1 MRGDVLL
8 TVALGLGLVALAV
21 TLRWAVA
28 RVDVLGRTR
37 PFPALSVGLPLAAAM
52 ACAVPLI
59 RHAQLEQQLSDVASV
74 LAGREVTVRCET
86 VGEAWVQAHP
96 ERGYVRI
103 GADGVPERHTVITYD
118 TCRDLRDWVRS
129 DHHSTTDAH
138 VVGVHVL
145 THEAMHMA
153 GIADEARAE
162 CAAMQRD
169 HRAATLLGAD
179 DATARSLV
187 RRYLTALHPQ
197 LPDAY
202 RSADCASGGALDE
215 HLEDSPWA

>member
-1 MRGDVLL
+1 MRRDVLL
-8 TVALGLGLVALAV
+8 TVALGLGLMALAV

-37 PFPALSVGLPLAAAM
+37 PFPALSVGLPLAAAV

-59 RHAQLEQQLSDVASV
+59 RHAQLEAELADVASA
-74 LAGREVTVRCET
+74 LAGTEVTVRCET

-103 GADGVPERHTVITYD
+103 GADGVPERHAVITYD
-118 TCRDLRDWVRS
+118 TCRDLQAWVRS
-129 DHHSTTDAH
+129 DHRSTTDAQ
-138 VVGVHVL
+138 VVAVHVL
-145 THEAMHMA
+145 AHEAMHMR
-153 GIADEARAE
+153 GLVDEAKAE
-162 CAAMQRD
+162 CAALQRD
-169 HRAATLLGAD
+169 HRTATLLGAD
-179 DATARSLV
+179 DATARALV
-187 RRYLTALHPQ
+187 RRYLTTFHPQ

-202 RSADCASGGALDE
+202 RSADCAPGGALDE